1 MNPIRK
7 SLALILILIIAIS
20 SLSLIIVKPANAQ
33 TIPKPSVPEF
43 TVNLADHSYDVPPKT
58 TSTTN
63 SYTNKTTIITHPGYH
78 VKNVTIDVTITNQPF
93 QNTVDGNAT
102 NLYYAIQT
110 KAHFANWTY
119 DSPDIYNLQVQSNS
133 SYTVISFPTYQAG
146 YQVDFRV
153 AAVLGFYFDALVTYT
168 GGIPFPDT
176 LFIDKTSDWS
186 RTQTFTMPSTTTTIT
201 PNPTAPASFSS
212 ASQLQIIAASAIV
225 ALLVTVIAL
234 LLYRRHRRTNH
245 ELH

>member
-1 MNPIRK
+1 MVE
-7 SLALILILIIAIS
+7 SAS
-20 SLSLIIVKPANAQ
+20 AQ
-33 TIPKPSVPEF
+33 SIPKPSKPEF
-43 TVNLADHSYDVPPKT
+43 KVNLADHSYDVPPKT

-63 SYTNKTTIITHPGYH
+63 SYTNKTTTITSPGYH

-153 AAVLGFYFDALVTYT
+153 AAVLGYYFDALVTYT
-168 GGIPFPDT
+168 GGIPFPET
-176 LFIDKTSDWS
+176 LFIRKTSDWS
-186 RTQTFTMPSTTTTIT
+186 PTQTFSMPSTATTVT
-201 PNPTAPASFSS
+201 PNPTAHPTTPVSFSS